1 MTTPAKIAAV
11 RSLVRVVDD
20 TQPGTLTSHLKR
32 LERQWREAANDAE
45 RERTSRLTRAEL
57 ASFSYDLDNPLR
69 VDDCERCGFCWQAC
83 VCGSP

>member
-1 MTTPAKIAAV
+1 MTPAKIAAA

-20 TQPGTLTSHLKR
+20 TQLGTVTSRLTR
-32 LERQWREAANDAE
+32 LERQWRQAANDAE
-45 RERTSRLTRAEL
+45 RARHERLTRAEL

-69 VDDCERCGFCWQAC
+69 TDDCERCGFCWQAC